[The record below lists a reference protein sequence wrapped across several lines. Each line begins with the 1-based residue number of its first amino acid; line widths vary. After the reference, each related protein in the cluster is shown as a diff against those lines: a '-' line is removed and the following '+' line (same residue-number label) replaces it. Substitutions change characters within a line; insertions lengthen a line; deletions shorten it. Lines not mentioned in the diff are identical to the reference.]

1 MRIKGKVMKISSS
14 ELEIELSIAPS
25 GVRGKSVKNLITGSV
40 YETGEYEEVVVCW
53 RRRGSA
59 LSKKRFVCAS
69 SCRAEERADGYL
81 LKAEGMSVEVTF
93 RIEGGLIK
101 KSAAISCESDV
112 FIEYVAFGGG
122 RADGKFSWCAP
133 LTKRVYV
140 PSPIAAMGQPVY
152 SGDLFFGMES
162 PVAENT
168 ILGGRICMKYHTGR
182 YFSEVADGGVYRLPS
197 VVVGAGEKAGFK
209 EMRRAFFAYV
219 RTFSRPEKFRIQFN
233 SWYDNMLDID
243 PKNIESSFTAVYEGF
258 KKAGL
263 RPLDCYVVD
272 DGWTEYEKPLFWQF
286 NQKFKDGFGAQA
298 ELTRSFGSS
307 FGVWFGPRGGYTTQ
321 TPKYARLLGKI
332 GYPMNV
338 LSGDICTG
346 DKKYIADLCA
356 RMADFCR
363 DYNVKYF
370 KIDGFA
376 IKPCRARGHRHPAA
390 KGCGKAFY
398 TFLWEE
404 WCKGF
409 EHIRSVCPDVCLNIT
424 SYAHCSPWFL
434 KWADYVWM
442 NNASDMY
449 YIGKGDNLSQC
460 LNYRDERY
468 RDLYEVRQIQFPA
481 AHLYNHEPCYAER
494 NYNPPLPD
502 PSHKTV
508 IYTDE
513 QFALYLKC
521 CMMRA
526 SGLAEVYFSPSL
538 MDGDKWNIAARTLE
552 WAEKNCDVLSHSEF
566 FGGDPSK
573 GEVYGYIAAKGD
585 KFILMLRNSG
595 DKAAKYSFTLPGAGK
610 VSGELAPFE
619 IKFSDNLK

>member
-1 MRIKGKVMKISSS
+1 MKISSS

-40 YETGEYEEVVVCW
+40 YETGEDEEVVVCW
-53 RRRGSA
+53 RRRDSA
-59 LSKKRFVCAS
+59 LSKKRFLCAS

-81 LKAEGMSVEVTF
+81 LQAEGMSVEVTY

-219 RTFSRPEKFRIQFN
+219 RTFSRPEKFRIQYN

-272 DGWTEYEKPLFWQF
+272 DGWTEYKKPLFWQF

-321 TPKYARLLGKI
+321 TPKYARLLSKI

-338 LSGDICTG
+338 LTGDICTG

-404 WCKGF
+404 WC
-409 EHIRSVCPDVCLNIT
+409 
-424 SYAHCSPWFL
+424 
-434 KWADYVWM
+434 
-442 NNASDMY
+442 
-449 YIGKGDNLSQC
+449 
-460 LNYRDERY
+460 
-468 RDLYEVRQIQFPA
+468 
-481 AHLYNHEPCYAER
+481 
-494 NYNPPLPD
+494 
-502 PSHKTV
+502 
-508 IYTDE
+508 
-513 QFALYLKC
+513 
-521 CMMRA
+521 
-526 SGLAEVYFSPSL
+526 
-538 MDGDKWNIAARTLE
+538 
-552 WAEKNCDVLSHSEF
+552 
-566 FGGDPSK
+566 
-573 GEVYGYIAAKGD
+573 
-585 KFILMLRNSG
+585 
-595 DKAAKYSFTLPGAGK
+595 
-610 VSGELAPFE
+610 
-619 IKFSDNLK
+619 

>member
-1 MRIKGKVMKISSS
+1 MKISSS

-40 YETGEYEEVVVCW
+40 YETGEDEEVVVCW

-59 LSKKRFVCAS
+59 LSKKRFLCAS

-81 LKAEGMSVEVTF
+81 LKAEGMSVEVTY
-93 RIEGGLIK
+93 RVEGGLIK
-101 KSAAISCESDV
+101 KSAAISCENDV
-112 FIEYVAFGGG
+112 FIEYVAFDGG

-168 ILGGRICMKYHTGR
+168 VLGGRICMKYHTGR

-272 DGWTEYEKPLFWQF
+272 DGWTEYKKPLFWQF

-307 FGVWFGPRGGYTTQ
+307 FGVWFGPRGGYTSQ
-321 TPKYARLLGKI
+321 TPKYARLLSKI

-552 WAEKNCDVLSHSEF
+552 WAEKNYDVLSHSEF